1 MQTQISIF
9 NFESTKQVRTA
20 IHNGGDIWFCLPD
33 VANVLE
39 ISRSSDLL
47 QVQKGFVKNETP
59 KNRGTL
65 DPKGVVKLSTPT
77 KGGSQQVTFV
87 NEPNLYRVIFRSNK
101 DEAVKF
107 QNWVFDEV
115 LPTIRKTGGY
125 VARTTTDDRTPL
137 RQAVSLLVSRRG
149 LDYSTAYT
157 LVHQYMGV
165 SHIDEIALADL
176 PKAIDYVHSLIIK
189 PVATQD
195 EFGIV
200 CHQTVNKVMDY
211 LHGLHAEIRRLGG
224 TSPKLDVDE
233 GTLAKAVMARMV
245 QGKRMMV
252 SLDYAT
258 NTLKPHLVDEK
269 SYIIRENQIA
279 DIIADPSGIS
289 KEQLPEIM
297 KAVLKRTGIEV

>member
-20 IHNGGDIWFCLPD
+20 VHEDGGIWFCLPD
-33 VANVLE
+33 VARVLE
-39 ISRSSDLL
+39 ISNANPSRFNLS
-47 QVQKGFVKNETP
+47 EA
-59 KNRGTL
+59 
-65 DPKGVVKLSTPT
+65 GVHKMYISYDSG
-77 KGGSQQVTFV
+77 KKQVTFV

-165 SHIDEIALADL
+165 SHIDEIVPADL

-195 EFGIV
+195 EFGII

-211 LHGLHAEIRRLGG
+211 LYGLHAEIRRLGG

-252 SLDYAT
+252 SIDHWS
-258 NTLKPHLVDEK
+258 KPVISLVDDQ
-269 SYIIRENQIA
+269 SWIIHSDNIA
-279 DIIADPSGIS
+279 KLIADPDGLPKETLPSIIQAALQRSG
-289 KEQLPEIM
+289 LT
-297 KAVLKRTGIEV
+297 V

>member
-20 IHNGGDIWFCLPD
+20 VHEDGGIWFCLPD
-33 VANVLE
+33 VARVLE
-39 ISRSSDLL
+39 ISNANPSRFNLS
-47 QVQKGFVKNETP
+47 EA
-59 KNRGTL
+59 
-65 DPKGVVKLSTPT
+65 GVHKMYISYDSG
-77 KGGSQQVTFV
+77 KKQVTFV

-165 SHIDEIALADL
+165 SHIDEIVPADL

-195 EFGIV
+195 EFDII

-252 SLDYAT
+252 SIDHWS
-258 NTLKPHLVDEK
+258 KPVISLVDDQ
-269 SYIIRENQIA
+269 SWIIHSDNIA
-279 DIIADPSGIS
+279 KLIADPDGLPKETLPSIIQAALQRSG
-289 KEQLPEIM
+289 LT
-297 KAVLKRTGIEV
+297 V

>member
-20 IHNGGDIWFCLPD
+20 VHEDGGIWFCLPD
-33 VANVLE
+33 VARVLE
-39 ISRSSDLL
+39 ISNANPSRFNLS
-47 QVQKGFVKNETP
+47 EA
-59 KNRGTL
+59 
-65 DPKGVVKLSTPT
+65 GVHKMYISYDSG
-77 KGGSQQVTFV
+77 KKQVTFV

-165 SHIDEIALADL
+165 SHIDEIVLADL

-211 LHGLHAEIRRLGG
+211 LDGLHAEIRRLGG

-233 GTLAKAVMARMV
+233 GALAKAVMTRMV
-245 QGKRMMV
+245 QGKRFMI
-252 SLDYAT
+252 SL
-258 NTLKPHLVDEK
+258 NHWSKPVISLVDEK
-269 SYIIRENQIA
+269 SYIIRDNQIA
-279 DIIADPSGIS
+279 DIIADPAGIS
-289 KEQLPEIM
+289 TEQLPEIM
-297 KAVLKRTGIEV
+297 KAVLKRTGIEI

>member
-77 KGGSQQVTFV
+77 NGGSQQVTFI

-115 LPTIRKTGGY
+115 LPTIRKTGKYQLSTLTETQLQKIQQGVKRCEKAGY
-125 VARTTTDDRTPL
+125 SHQRVYSELHAKWGVSSYKDVKPADFCNVMYFLDNLAHPLPRVNRFEPATAR
-137 RQAVSLLVSRRG
+137 AVS
-149 LDYSTAYT
+149 
-157 LVHQYMGV
+157 Q
-165 SHIDEIALADL
+165 
-176 PKAIDYVHSLIIK
+176 
-189 PVATQD
+189 
-195 EFGIV
+195 
-200 CHQTVNKVMDY
+200 VMDY

-224 TSPKLDVDE
+224 TSPKLAIDE
-233 GTLAKAVMARMV
+233 QALAQAVLTRMI
-245 QGKRMMV
+245 QGKRLMV

-279 DIIADPSGIS
+279 DIIADPAGIS

-297 KAVLKRTGIEV
+297 KAVLKRTGIEI

>member
-20 IHNGGDIWFCLPD
+20 VHEDGGIWFCLPD
-33 VANVLE
+33 VARVLE
-39 ISRSSDLL
+39 ISNANPSRFNLS
-47 QVQKGFVKNETP
+47 EA
-59 KNRGTL
+59 
-65 DPKGVVKLSTPT
+65 GVHKMYISYDSG
-77 KGGSQQVTFV
+77 KKQVTFV

-125 VARTTTDDRTPL
+125 TARTTTDDRTPL

-211 LHGLHAEIRRLGG
+211 LHSLHAEIRRLGG

-233 GTLAKAVMARMV
+233 GALAKAVMTRMV

-252 SLDYAT
+252 SIDHWS
-258 NTLKPHLVDEK
+258 KPVISLVDDQ
-269 SYIIRENQIA
+269 SWIIHSDNIA
-279 DIIADPSGIS
+279 KLIADPDGLPKETLPSIIQAALQRSG
-289 KEQLPEIM
+289 LT
-297 KAVLKRTGIEV
+297 V